1 MIVEIWLT
9 DDDITGVEGG
19 FRQIILNK
27 ARNVTID
34 GQVRKIIGDLLITP
48 EFGEDGPIIVVPI
61 PVNPLETITP
71 TATMGP
77 GSCVI

>member
-1 MIVEIWLT
+1 M
-9 DDDITGVEGG
+9 EGG
-19 FRQIILNK
+19 FRNIILSK

-48 EFGEDGPIIVVPI
+48 EFGEDGPIVVVPI

-71 TATMGP
+71 TATIGP
-77 GSCVI
+77 GRCYVICFYNW